1 MTFLKT
7 TTSKIGWNFDNSYL
21 NLPSTLMIKSTPE
34 KLIEP
39 SIIKLNES
47 LAADLNLNFDSI
59 DKKKQSLIF
68 SGNLLPHGSECIS
81 QAYAG
86 HQFGF
91 FTMLGDGRALLLGE
105 HINKKKQ
112 RFDIQ
117 LKGSGITP
125 FSRNGDGKAT
135 LKSMLREYLISE
147 AMHFLNVPTTRSLA
161 VTKTGEK
168 VLRDDFFEGGILTR
182 VASSHIRVGTF
193 QYLATKNDIN
203 SLKKLV
209 KYTLERHFIEKTD
222 DNAAINLLNNLM
234 EKQISLIVNW
244 MRVGFIHGVM
254 NTDNMTLSGET
265 IDYGPCAFMDHYNP
279 NTVFSSIDK
288 QKRYSFVNQEII
300 CHWNL
305 SRFAETLIPL
315 IDTNED
321 NAIKIGSEIIN
332 SFKEK
337 FNLKWTSMIKSKL
350 GILGSLA
357 EDNNLILKIFD
368 WMEKNNADY
377 TNTFLKFMDKEKI
390 NDDVYDNLTFKNL
403 YLEWNNRIKKN
414 KIPKEIS
421 EKTMKSN
428 NPKLIPRNHLV
439 EDALNDAENNNFI
452 KFNKLIELIK
462 TPYSIDIQK
471 NKHYCS
477 PPDLNFTKNYRTFCG
492 T

>member
-7 TTSKIGWNFDNSYL
+7 NSSNIGWNFDNSYL
-21 NLPSTLMIKSTPE
+21 NLPSTLMIKSKPE
-34 KLIEP
+34 KSMEP
-39 SIIKLNES
+39 SIIKLNKE
-47 LAADLNLNFDSI
+47 LASELDLNFDLI
-59 DKKKQSLIF
+59 DKKMQSLIF
-68 SGNLLPHGSECIS
+68 SGNLLPIGSDCIS

-91 FTMLGDGRALLLGE
+91 FNILGDGRALLLGE
-105 HINKKKQ
+105 HINKKNQ

-147 AMHFLNVPTTRSLA
+147 AMHFLNIPTTRGLA
-161 VTKTGEK
+161 VTKTGKK
-168 VLRDDFFEGGILTR
+168 VLREDFFEGGILTR

-193 QYLATKNDIN
+193 QYLATKNDTN
-203 SLKKLV
+203 SMKKLV
-209 KYTLERHFIEKTD
+209 NYTLKRHFINKTD
-222 DNAAINLLNNLM
+222 DNPAIDLLNNLM
-234 EKQISLIVNW
+234 EKQISLVANW

-288 QKRYSFVNQEII
+288 QKRYSFANQEII

-315 IDTNED
+315 IDDNEE
-321 NAIKIGSEIIN
+321 NAIKIGSKIIN
-332 SFKEK
+332 SFNEK
-337 FNLKWTSMIKSKL
+337 FNSEWTNIIKSKL
-350 GILGSLA
+350 GFLGNMT
-357 EDNNLILKIFD
+357 EDKNLILKIFD

-377 TNTFLKFMDKEKI
+377 TNTFLKFMDKNQI
-390 NDDVYDNLTFKNL
+390 NDDVYNNLTFQNL

-414 KIPKEIS
+414 KLPKEIS
-421 EKTMKSN
+421 KNLMQSN
-428 NPKLIPRNHLV
+428 NPKLIPRNHHV
-439 EDALNDAENNNFI
+439 EDALNDAENNNFN
-452 KFNKLIELIK
+452 KFNKLIEFIK
-462 TPYSIDIQK
+462 TPYSIDVKK
-471 NKHYCS
+471 NKYYCS
-477 PPDLNFTKNYRTFCG
+477 PPNINFTKNYKTFCG